1 MKQLFRFKLEDGTI
15 VTGANPVE
23 ALMQVKASTTGK
35 AFDEKF
41 KKEEKEKGR
50 KEALVEFNRL
60 RDEYIQLKKQIL
72 GEEKV
77 EKTPD
82 VIAEE
87 EKVNFDNETKIGG
100 LFYDN
105 LDSNAKEEF
114 IKNKSRQNRDA
125 FASQAEFIEN
135 YEKTR
140 NRMKE
145 VIDRNGDKE
154 ELLLVWG
161 IHPSYLD
168 SIKDKPEEI
177 ENSYKKALE
186 EYGLNR

>member
-1 MKQLFRFKLEDGTI
+1 
-15 VTGANPVE
+15 
-23 ALMQVKASTTGK
+23 
-35 AFDEKF
+35 
-41 KKEEKEKGR
+41 
-50 KEALVEFNRL
+50 LVEFNRL